1 MPAPRLAHLL
11 VLIPAMMSGS
21 AIAATAPKYYDVTYR
36 AHFRPD
42 TGVVDVEIAL
52 SGERLPSRI
61 VLKVDPRR
69 HRKFT
74 SPDPLQ
80 IEPSHVTWQPHG
92 HAARLSYQ
100 FVVDHERSP
109 QHYDSRMTAD
119 WAIFRAEKMV
129 PRASVTARR
138 SLRSRASIEFEL
150 PQGWAVATPYGS
162 VGELRYTFDDP
173 KRRFDQPAGWML
185 AGKIGS
191 RNEKIADVR
200 VVVAAPVGDS
210 ARRQDTLTFLKFTL
224 PRIQEVFPDLPPRL
238 LIVSAGDPMWRGG
251 LSGPA
256 SLFVHS
262 DRPLI
267 SENRTS
273 TLLHEFVHIALGIRG
288 DEESDWIVEGLAEF
302 YSLETLHRSGSIST
316 QRHKEAVRRLAQWAK
331 RSTTLF
337 AKSSTGA
344 TTARAVIALRAVDA
358 EIRSATAGK
367 ASLDDVARK
376 LASEG
381 GTVSLVRLQKVAQEV
396 AGRPLHSLEREQLSK
411 PISAPTAGRDA

>member
-1 MPAPRLAHLL
+1 MPAPRLAALL
-11 VLIPAMMSGS
+11 VLIPAMMS
-21 AIAATAPKYYDVTYR
+21 ATVMAAAPKYYDVTYR

-42 TGVVDVEIAL
+42 AGVVDVEIAL

-61 VLKVDPRR
+61 VLKVDSRR

-80 IEPSHVTWQPHG
+80 IEPSHVTWQPQG
-92 HAARLSYQ
+92 HAARLRYE
-100 FVVDHERSP
+100 FVVDHQRSP
-109 QHYDSRMTAD
+109 QHFDSRMTAD
-119 WAIFRAEKMV
+119 WAILRAEKMV
-129 PRASVTARR
+129 PRASATARR
-138 SLRSRASIEFEL
+138 SLRSRATLEFEL
-150 PQGWAVATPYGS
+150 PKGWAVATPYGS
-162 VGELRYTFDDP
+162 VGELRYSFDDP
-173 KRRFDQPAGWML
+173 KRRFDQPAGWLL
-185 AGKIGS
+185 AGKVGS

-210 ARRQDTLTFLKFTL
+210 ARRQDTLTFLRFTL

-238 LIVSAGDPMWRGG
+238 LIVTAGDPMWRGG

-302 YSLETLHRSGSIST
+302 YSLETLRRSGSISA

-337 AKSSTGA
+337 GKSSTGA
-344 TTARAVIALRAVDA
+344 TTARAVMALRAADA
-358 EIRSATAGK
+358 EIRSATGGK

-381 GTVSLVRLQKVAQEV
+381 GTVSLVRLQKVAQDV
-396 AGRPLHSLEREQLSK
+396 AGRPVHALEREQLSK
-411 PISAPTAGRDA
+411 PISAPTAGRDG

>member
-1 MPAPRLAHLL
+1 MPAPRLAALL
-11 VLIPAMMSGS
+11 VLIPAMMS
-21 AIAATAPKYYDVTYR
+21 ATAMAAAPKYYDVTYR

-42 TGVVDVEIAL
+42 AGVVDVEIAL

-61 VLKVDPRR
+61 VLKVDSRR

-80 IEPSHVTWQPHG
+80 IEPSHVTWQPQG
-92 HAARLSYQ
+92 HAARLRYE
-100 FVVDHERSP
+100 FVVDHQRSP
-109 QHYDSRMTAD
+109 QHFDSRMTAD
-119 WAIFRAEKMV
+119 WAILRAEKMV
-129 PRASVTARR
+129 PRASATARR
-138 SLRSRASIEFEL
+138 SLRSRATLEFEL
-150 PQGWAVATPYGS
+150 PKGWAVATPYGS
-162 VGELRYTFDDP
+162 VGELRYSFDDP
-173 KRRFDQPAGWML
+173 KRRFDQPAGWLL

-210 ARRQDTLTFLKFTL
+210 ARRQDTLTFLRFTL

-238 LIVSAGDPMWRGG
+238 LIVTAGDPMWRGG

-302 YSLETLHRSGSIST
+302 YSLETLRRSGSISA

-337 AKSSTGA
+337 GKSSTGA
-344 TTARAVIALRAVDA
+344 TTARAVMALRAADA
-358 EIRSATAGK
+358 EIRSATGGK

-381 GTVSLVRLQKVAQEV
+381 GTVSLVRLQKVAQDV
-396 AGRPLHSLEREQLSK
+396 AGRPVHALEREQLSK
-411 PISAPTAGRDA
+411 PISAPTAGRDG